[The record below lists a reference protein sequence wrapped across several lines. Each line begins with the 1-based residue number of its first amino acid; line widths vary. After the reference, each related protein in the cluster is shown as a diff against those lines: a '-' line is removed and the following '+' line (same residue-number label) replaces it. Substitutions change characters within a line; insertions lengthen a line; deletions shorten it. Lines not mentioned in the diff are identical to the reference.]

1 MIIPYY
7 NELKNNN
14 VEFLVN
20 KVNKIAHDLIMN
32 VHTNGEVIFMT
43 KRDAKKHQSD
53 KKEVKAVENQL
64 FEDYQSGVV
73 EQLNNNKGIHHFNN
87 QKK

>member
-1 MIIPYY
+1 MI
-7 NELKNNN
+7 
-14 VEFLVN
+14 V
-20 KVNKIAHDLIMN
+20 HDPTMS
-32 VHTNGEVIFMT
+32 VHTTYEVIFMA

-64 FEDYQSGVV
+64 IEDYQSGVV